1 MKKIILEP
9 KERQEIYLD
18 DINNMSIVG
27 IEFKSGN
34 KGIVI
39 VDEGM
44 VYLCTNNG
52 ELIPST
58 FFDSKY
64 QYLKN
69 LIKNNI
75 SNAYT
80 FNTVKECFKWMGE

>member
-1 MKKIILEP
+1 MKKIIFKTE
-9 KERQEIYLD
+9 KIEEISIN
-18 DINNMSIVG
+18 DINDMSIIGV
-27 IEFKSGN
+27 EFNSGN

-39 VDEGM
+39 VDEGI

-80 FNTVKECFKWMGE
+80 FNTVKECFKWMGV

>member
-1 MKKIILEP
+1 MKTIILEP
-9 KERQEIYLD
+9 KKTQEIHLD

-39 VDEGM
+39 VDEGI

-52 ELIPST
+52 ELIPYR
-58 FFDSKY
+58 FFDSKHK
-64 QYLKN
+64 YLEFYKDD
-69 LIKNNI
+69 I